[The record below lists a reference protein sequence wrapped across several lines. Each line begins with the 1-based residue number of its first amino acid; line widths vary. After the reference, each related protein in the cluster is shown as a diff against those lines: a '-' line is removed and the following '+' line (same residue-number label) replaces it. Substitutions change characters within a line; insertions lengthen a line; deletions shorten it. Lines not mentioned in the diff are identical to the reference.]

1 MPIVKLDS
9 KFGKEASEALS
20 VYADEIYETDAG
32 RYMAVVEFGQGR
44 RTIPPPDQDED
55 PSLTSLSP

>member
-1 MPIVKLDS
+1 MPTVKLDS
-9 KFGKEASEALS
+9 KLGKEAGEAL
-20 VYADEIYETDAG
+20 VVRAEEIYETDAG

-55 PSLTSLSP
+55 PSLTFSPP